1 MPRRNLQRLAIVLA
15 VLLPVLFV
23 AGMWVGGH
31 PSTLPEPLRDVF
43 VDKQTATLNE
53 GLDIIEQDY
62 YRKLNP
68 DTLTDDSLSGA
79 VSQLHDRFST
89 YLSPKDY
96 ARYQQSSHGEFS
108 GIGVEVNDVPQGLRI
123 SRVYPG

>member
-1 MPRRNLQRLAIVLA
+1 MPRRTLQRLLVALA
-15 VLLPVLFV
+15 VLLPVVFG
-23 AGMWVGGH
+23 AGMWLGGH
-31 PSTLPEPLRDVF
+31 PSTLPQPLRDAF

-62 YRKLNP
+62 YRKLNRNS
-68 DTLTDDSLSGA
+68 LTDDSLSGA

-96 ARYQQSSHGEFS
+96 RRYQQSSHGEFS
-108 GIGVEVNDVPQGLRI
+108 GI
-123 SRVYPG
+123 